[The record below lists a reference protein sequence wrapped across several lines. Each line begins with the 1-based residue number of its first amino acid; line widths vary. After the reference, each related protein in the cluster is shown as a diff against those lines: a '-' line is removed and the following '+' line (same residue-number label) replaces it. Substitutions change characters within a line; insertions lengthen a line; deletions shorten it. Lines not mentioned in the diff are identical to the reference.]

1 MRYSDLERRL
11 QRLEAQRG
19 EDDGPPS
26 YELWVGDGD
35 GWLLG
40 PDGTRMLAAEFDKLF
55 PQVIDIGSEPGV

>member
-19 EDDGPPS
+19 EDDGS
-26 YELWVGDGD
+26 AFELWVDDGD

-40 PDGTRMLAAEFDKLF
+40 PNGERMLADEVAELGLW
-55 PQVIDIGSEPGV
+55 VIDIGGEPSA